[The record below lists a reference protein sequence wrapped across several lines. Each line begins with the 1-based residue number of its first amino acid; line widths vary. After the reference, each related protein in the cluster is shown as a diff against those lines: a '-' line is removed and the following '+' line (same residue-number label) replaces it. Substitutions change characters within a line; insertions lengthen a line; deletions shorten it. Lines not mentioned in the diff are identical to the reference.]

1 LPKDIAMARIPPVA
15 PEDLSPEMAEI
26 YRTHPSGRLNIFR
39 LHCHAPTCFP
49 AYSNLAK
56 AIFAELDVPPL
67 ERELVVLV
75 VAVLQDCEYEWA
87 QHAQIAAG
95 MGIPQAHIDAIRAGD
110 FTSAIF
116 NARETA
122 LFEFTRQTVQNVRVD
137 DPAYDAVAAFYS
149 HRQIIELLYTIGSY
163 MMLAR
168 IMEVAEIEL
177 DAVHG
182 AEIVKHAEAQQAAK
196 RS

>member
-1 LPKDIAMARIPPVA
+1 MSRIPPVA

-26 YRTHPSGRLNIFR
+26 YRSHPSGKLNIFR

-49 AYSNLAK
+49 AYSQLAQ
-56 AIFAELDVPPL
+56 AIFATLDVPPL

-87 QHAQIAAG
+87 QHAQIATA
-95 MGIPQAHIDAIRAGD
+95 MGIPQQQIDAISKSE
-110 FTSAIF
+110 FTSAVF
-116 NARETA
+116 NEREQA
-122 LFEFTRQTVQNVRVD
+122 LFEFTQQTVKNVRVED
-137 DPAYDAVAAFYS
+137 AAYAAVAAFYS

-168 IMEVAEIEL
+168 IMEVAQIEL

-182 AEIVKHAEAQQAAK
+182 AEIVKFAEDKAAAQGN
-196 RS
+196 

>member
-1 LPKDIAMARIPPVA
+1 MTRIPPIA

-26 YRTHPSGRLNIFR
+26 YRTSPAGKLNIFR

-49 AYSNLAK
+49 AYSALAQ
-56 AIFAELDVPPL
+56 AIFAKLDVPPL
-67 ERELVVLV
+67 ERELVVLF

-87 QHAQIAAG
+87 QHAQIAAA
-95 MGIPQAHIDAIRAGD
+95 MGIPDAQIDAIRAGD
-110 FTSAIF
+110 FKSSVF
-116 NARETA
+116 NEREKA
-122 LFEFTRQTVQNVRVD
+122 LFEFTQQTVQNVRVD
-137 DPAYDAVAAFYS
+137 DAAYAAVAAIYS

-168 IMEVAEIEL
+168 IMEVSQIEL

-182 AEIVKHAEAQQAAK
+182 AEIVKHAQNAQTAK
-196 RS
+196 NQ

>member
-1 LPKDIAMARIPPVA
+1 MPRIPPVA
-15 PEDLSPEMAEI
+15 PEDLTPEQAAI
-26 YRTHPSGRLNIFR
+26 YHSHPSGKLNIFR
-39 LHCHAPTCFP
+39 LHCHAPTCFT
-49 AYSNLAK
+49 AYGELAK
-56 AIFAELDVPPL
+56 AIFATLDVPPL

-87 QHAQIAAG
+87 QHEQIAAA
-95 MGIPQAHIDAIRAGD
+95 MGIPQDQIDAVRRGD
-110 FTSAIF
+110 FTSAVF
-116 NARETA
+116 NAREKA
-122 LFEFTRQTVQNVRVD
+122 LFEFTCQTVNNVRVD
-137 DPAYDAVAAFYS
+137 DAAYAAVAAFYS

-182 AEIVKHAEAQQAAK
+182 AEIVKHAEAAAK
-196 RS
+196 AK

>member
-1 LPKDIAMARIPPVA
+1 MARIPPVA

-26 YRTHPSGRLNIFR
+26 YRSHPSGKLNIFR

-49 AYSNLAK
+49 AYSELAK
-56 AIFAELDVPPL
+56 AIFATLDVPPL

-87 QHAQIAAG
+87 QHAQIGAA
-95 MGIPQAHIDAIRAGD
+95 MGIPQDQIDAVRAEEW
-110 FTSAIF
+110 TSAVF
-116 NARETA
+116 NDRQNA
-122 LFEFTRQTVQNVRVD
+122 LIEFTRQTVANVRVD
-137 DPAYDAVAAFYS
+137 DAAYAAVAAFYS

-182 AEIVKHAEAQQAAK
+182 AEIVRHAEAAAK
-196 RS
+196 AK

>member
-1 LPKDIAMARIPPVA
+1 MMSRIPPVA

-26 YRTHPSGRLNIFR
+26 YRSHPSGKLNIFR

-49 AYSNLAK
+49 AYSQLAQ
-56 AIFAELDVPPL
+56 AIFATLDVPPL

-87 QHAQIAAG
+87 QHAQIAAA
-95 MGIPQAHIDAIRAGD
+95 MGIPQPQIDAIRKGD
-110 FTSAIF
+110 FTGAVF
-116 NARETA
+116 NEREQA
-122 LFEFTRQTVQNVRVD
+122 LFEFTQQTVKNVRVD
-137 DPAYDAVAAFYS
+137 DAAYAAVAAFYS

-168 IMEVAEIEL
+168 IMEVAQIEL

-182 AEIVKHAEAQQAAK
+182 AEIVKFAEDKVAA
-196 RS
+196 SNE